1 MFSHLFNVNLKI
13 PIYLIPNLWDRQ
25 KNNTY
30 HVFNY
35 EKLKKQLESSHAKFN
50 KIEIKELNKNNRSIF
65 STNFIK
71 VLYY

>member
-1 MFSHLFNVNLKI
+1 MFFHLYNFNLKI

-25 KNNTY
+25 RNKTY
-30 HVFNY
+30 HGIHY
-35 EKLKKQLESSHAKFN
+35 EKLKKQLESGQAKFN
-50 KIEIKELNKNNRSIF
+50 KIEIKELIKNNRSIF